1 MHSNVAR
8 NIYKLY
14 NGKIDVQMMAWY
26 TCWGREFGEQVT
38 DFPTRWTPNATHEE
52 AEKQFKKYVIS
63 SKSVA
68 DALKN

>member
-1 MHSNVAR
+1 M
-8 NIYKLY
+8 I
-14 NGKIDVQMMAWY
+14 AWY
-26 TCWGREFGEQVT
+26 TGCWGRGFGEQVT
-38 DFPTRWTPNATHEE
+38 DFPTRWTPNATHEA